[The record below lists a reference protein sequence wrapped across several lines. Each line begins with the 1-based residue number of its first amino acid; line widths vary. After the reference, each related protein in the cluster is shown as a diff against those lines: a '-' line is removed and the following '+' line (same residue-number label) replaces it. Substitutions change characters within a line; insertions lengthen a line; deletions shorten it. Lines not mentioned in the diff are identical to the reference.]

1 MGVIPYQDGYLV
13 PNDQVENFINKDKD
27 FSPAY
32 RASAIWATDAG
43 QIAAGKAGEV
53 YMLKTGQKE
62 PDDLSEVEAV
72 QMGTLLQEPIMR
84 AAAGRWGLEF
94 KEADYAL
101 RHPKHDW
108 MASHFDYISADGKT
122 LYEVKNL
129 GVHQRKHYGDNGT
142 EQVSDRYRAQCMHE
156 LVVHQV
162 ESVELIVLFGG
173 QELCKFPQTVTELE
187 QEAHI
192 RAMAEFWAQC
202 QTKSFNP
209 QTMADVVKDVYKVDD
224 GSSIVANASIE
235 QACIQLQQLKA
246 KMKEFEE
253 AEDGLK
259 EFIQSWMKE
268 KATVTSFDGS
278 VLCTWKTA
286 KPSKRFSAELLKSAM
301 PDIYNQFVVEQSG
314 SRRFLIK

>member
-1 MGVIPYQDGYLV
+1 MALSQEDLAIRPDH
-13 PNDQVENFINKDKD
+13 
-27 FSPAY
+27 
-32 RASAIWATDAG
+32 IWAGDAG

-62 PDDLSEVEAV
+62 PDDLSGNEAV
-72 QMGTLLQEPIMR
+72 EMGLVMQEPIMR

-94 KEADYAL
+94 KDADYHL
-101 RHPKHDW
+101 IHPRHTFL
-108 MASHFDYISADGKT
+108 ASHFDYISSDGKT
-122 LYEVKNL
+122 LYEVKNV
-129 GVHQRKHYGDNGT
+129 GHHQRKHYGENLS

-156 LVVHQV
+156 LIVHQV
-162 ESVELIVLFGG
+162 QNIELIVLFGG
-173 QELCKFPQTVTELE
+173 QELCRFPQTVTELE

-192 RAMAEFWAQC
+192 RAMAEFWAQV
-202 QTKSFNP
+202 QTRSFNP
-209 QTMADVVKDVYKVDD
+209 ETMADVVRDVYKVDD

-235 QACIQLQQLKA
+235 QACLQLQQIKA
-246 KMKEFEE
+246 KLKEYEE

-268 KATVTSFDGS
+268 RATITAYDGS
-278 VLCTWKTA
+278 ILATWKTA

-301 PDIYNQFVVEQSG
+301 PQIYEQFVVESPG

>member
-1 MGVIPYQDGYLV
+1 MS
-13 PNDQVENFINKDKD
+13 D
-27 FSPAY
+27 FSPET

-43 QIAAGKAGEV
+43 QIAAGKAGDV
-53 YMLKTGQKE
+53 FMLKTGQKE
-62 PDDLSEVEAV
+62 PDDLSDNEAV

-84 AAAGRWGLEF
+84 CAAGRWGLEF
-94 KEADYAL
+94 KDADYHL
-101 RHPKHDW
+101 IHPRHTFL
-108 MASHFDYISADGKT
+108 ASHFDYISSDGKT

-129 GVHQRKHYGDNGT
+129 GHHQRKHYGDSGS

-156 LVVHQV
+156 LIVHQV
-162 ESVELIVLFGG
+162 EAIELIVLFGG
-173 QELCKFPQTVTELE
+173 QELCRFPQVVTELE

-192 RAMAEFWAQC
+192 RAMAEFWAQV
-202 QTKSFNP
+202 QTRSFNP
-209 QTMADVVKDVYKVDD
+209 ETMADVVRDVYKVDD

-235 QACIQLQQLKA
+235 QACVQLQQIKA
-246 KMKEFEE
+246 KLKEYEE

-268 KATVTSFDGS
+268 RATITAYDGS
-278 VLCTWKTA
+278 ILATWKTA

-301 PDIYNQFVVEQSG
+301 PQIYEQFVVEQPG